1 MLPGLYYHLLCNL
14 FQPRLTSFCPTHLRR
29 AYVVDLLLYALPLW
43 KRPPSTRILFISH
56 VFACFSLH
64 LRPHACRV
72 IDYREVLLLNDVA
85 AHLSTPRSDTAVV
98 RPVPQ
103 LPTPGRELPGP
114 RDYSRY
120 VNIFFR
126 PDAAHLSLVILGLM
140 PMRRSRLC
148 CPYIRYKVELG
159 TAAGALVSRQTR
171 PAKSRAR
178 HALVLWSCES
188 SLADQNMFSN
198 AQARS
203 LVIPSEEP
211 GSLRASTRYGAS
223 SHYGPSMGC
232 QCYSF
237 DGCGLATA
245 MMAKFRPS
253 LYFGLCEF
261 SCS

>member
-1 MLPGLYYHLLCNL
+1 MW
-14 FQPRLTSFCPTHLRR
+14 RR
-29 AYVVDLLLYALPLW
+29 TYLLLVLIRLWFALS
-43 KRPPSTRILFISH
+43 PSY
-56 VFACFSLH
+56 LH
-64 LRPHACRV
+64 P
-72 IDYREVLLLNDVA
+72 DENF
-85 AHLSTPRSDTAVV
+85 
-98 RPVPQ
+98 Q
-103 LPTPGRELPGP
+103 GP
-114 RDYSRY
+114 EIIAGTL
-120 VNIFFR
+120 IFFSR

-140 PMRRSRLC
+140 LMLMRRSRLC
-148 CPYIRYKVELG
+148 CPYTRYKVELG
-159 TAAGALVSRQTR
+159 AAAGALVSRQTR

-178 HALVLWSCES
+178 HALVLWCCES

-223 SHYGPSMGC
+223 SRYGPSMGC

-253 LYFGLCEF
+253 PYFGLCEF